1 MVGSF
6 GVRKG
11 AWTEEEDNLLRKCI
25 EVHGEGKWHQVPLR
39 GGLNRCRKSCRL
51 RWSLIAARLPGRTS
65 NDVKNYWNT
74 HIQRKRVSNKKVVSH
89 ETTEVVKPIV
99 IRPRPR
105 SFSKSSPWLRKNNIS
120 ALIDNVNNPSP
131 AWQPQALEHD
141 HKWWESLLNDK
152 EDNGSGSTCPAPELE
167 GEPITNLW
175 LQAIAAEKEMVD
187 TTVENG
193 KNEWRDISLE
203 ADDIWNLLSA
213 I

>member
-39 GGLNRCRKSCRL
+39 G
-51 RWSLIAARLPGRTS
+51 
-65 NDVKNYWNT
+65 
-74 HIQRKRVSNKKVVSH
+74 
-89 ETTEVVKPIV
+89 
-99 IRPRPR
+99 
-105 SFSKSSPWLRKNNIS
+105 
-120 ALIDNVNNPSP
+120 DNVNNPSP